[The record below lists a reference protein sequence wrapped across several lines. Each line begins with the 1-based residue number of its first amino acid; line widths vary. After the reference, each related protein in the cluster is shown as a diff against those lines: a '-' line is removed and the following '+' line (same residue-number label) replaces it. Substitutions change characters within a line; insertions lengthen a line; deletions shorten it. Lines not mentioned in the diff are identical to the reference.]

1 MPVGETPEAH
11 NKGKNVTYPTDA
23 KLLHEK
29 VIRKVLSIVKSLNLP
44 FAPELHF
51 HPQEDF
57 PGPTFPQPSEK
68 PRQGLEGGQAAAHHC
83 GKACQGTETQP
94 EGKP

>member
-29 VIRKVLSIVKSLNLP
+29 VIRKVLSIVKSLNPNRSLEI
-44 FAPELHF
+44 FA
-51 HPQEDF
+51 
-57 PGPTFPQPSEK
+57 SK
-68 PRQGLEGGQAAAHHC
+68 M
-83 GKACQGTETQP
+83 
-94 EGKP
+94 